1 MMTGAV
7 VAVAA
12 AALTSCDNVAEDDR
26 FIKLPPIEADRAVL
40 IEDFTGQNCLNCPVA
55 HEKIE
60 EMEKQYGADKVIAV
74 SIHGG
79 ELAISD
85 RRPFGLMTEEGNEI
99 CNYYAINVFP
109 MGVIDGVTPP
119 VLDSEWASA
128 VYNDLQKPT
137 EVQLEASA
145 ELIEI
150 EEVINDKKEVKQ
162 NISCTANITSSEEGE
177 GKIQFWIVESGI
189 VAQQKMPDGSINQ
202 NYVHN
207 NVFRAQVFP
216 MRGNPIAF
224 SRDGA
229 TANGTIEVRERWSL
243 ENVSVVAFVSDN
255 NNIVQQVVKVPVKLT
270 SDEPEAPAEYNG
282 IEE

>member
-1 MMTGAV
+1 MNKISRYMMTGAV
-7 VAVAA
+7 ALMAA
-12 AALTSCDNVAEDDR
+12 AALSSCDNVAEDDR

-40 IEDFTGQNCLNCPVA
+40 IEDFTGQNCLNCPRA

-60 EMEKQYGADKVIAV
+60 DLQKQYGADKVIAV

-79 ELAISD
+79 SMAISD
-85 RRPFGLMTEEGNEI
+85 RRPFGLMTQEGDEI
-99 CNYYAINVFP
+99 CNYYSIPSFP

-119 VLDSEWASA
+119 VDDAKWATA
-128 VYNDLQKPT
+128 VYNDLQKPS

-145 ELIEI
+145 ELMADG
-150 EEVINDKKEVKQ
+150 NT
-162 NISCTANITSSEEGE
+162 ISCTANITSSEDGE
-177 GKIQFWIVESGI
+177 GKIQFWVVESGI
-189 VAQQKMPDGSINQ
+189 VAQQKMPDGSIDE

-216 MRGNPIAF
+216 MRGNPVAF

-229 TANGTIEVRERWSL
+229 TANGTVDVRERWNL
-243 ENVSVVAFVSDN
+243 ENVEIVAFVSDN

-270 SDEPEAPAEYNG
+270 PDEQTPAE
-282 IEE
+282 

>member
-1 MMTGAV
+1 MMTGAA
-7 VAVAA
+7 AVLAA
-12 AALTSCDNVAEDDR
+12 AALTSCDNVPEADR

-40 IEDFTGQNCLNCPVA
+40 IEDFTGQNCLNCPRA

-60 EMEKQYGADKVIAV
+60 DLQKQYGEDKVIAV

-79 ELAISD
+79 SMAISD
-85 RRPFGLMTEEGNEI
+85 VRPFGLMTKEGDEI
-99 CNYYAINVFP
+99 CNYYSIPSFP

-119 VLDSEWASA
+119 VKDDKWASA
-128 VYNDLQKPT
+128 VYNDLQKPS
-137 EVQLEASA
+137 EVQLQASA
-145 ELIEI
+145 ELIAGG
-150 EEVINDKKEVKQ
+150 NT
-162 NISCTANITSSEEGE
+162 ISCTADITSSEEGS

-189 VAQQKMPDGSINQ
+189 VALQKMPDGSVQ
-202 NYVHN
+202 QDYVHN

-255 NNIVQQVVKVPVKLT
+255 SNIVQQVVKVPVKLT
-270 SDEPEAPAEYNG
+270 SDEPEAPAE
-282 IEE
+282 

>member
-1 MMTGAV
+1 M
-7 VAVAA
+7 
-12 AALTSCDNVAEDDR
+12 
-26 FIKLPPIEADRAVL
+26 L

-270 SDEPEAPAEYNG
+270 SDEPEAPAE
-282 IEE
+282 

>member
-137 EVQLEASA
+137 EVKLKASA
-145 ELIEI
+145 ELIDGG
-150 EEVINDKKEVKQ
+150 NA
-162 NISCTANITSSEEGE
+162 ISCTADVTSSEEGK

-255 NNIVQQVVKVPVKLT
+255 NNIVQQVVKVPVMLT
-270 SDEPEAPAEYNG
+270 PDEPETPAE
-282 IEE
+282 

>member
-137 EVQLEASA
+137 EVKLEASA

-270 SDEPEAPAEYNG
+270 SDEPEAPAE
-282 IEE
+282 